1 MLCGRAEAGHG
12 SLRRAGAEQG
22 QSSLAALP
30 GLLLRVGLHF
40 TGLHFKG
47 LRLQGVAN
55 SRGCEFKGLH
65 LHCRGWLASY
75 RGAHLAQPVY
85 RRSTRSTR
93 CLAPMLVPLLL
104 AVTVALPSSWSRRA
118 VALVFTVPIW
128 LFQSPYRCFLF
139 PEM

>member
-30 GLLLRVGLHF
+30 GLLLRAGLHF

-55 SRGCEFKGLH
+55 SRGCTCTVRVGLVPR
-65 LHCRGWLASY
+65 CPVGSARG
-75 RGAHLAQPVY
+75 RVPPGAHARAALHRGFRCAAQQ
-85 RRSTRSTR
+85 
-93 CLAPMLVPLLL
+93 LVTESGRACIYCTNL
-104 AVTVALPSSWSRRA
+104 AVPVALP
-118 VALVFTVPIW
+118 V
-128 LFQSPYRCFLF
+128 FLF
-139 PEM
+139 LEM